1 MRFRETAIAG
11 AWIVEPE
18 RYEDERGYFARTF
31 CREEVAARGLDTEI
45 VQESVSFNPV
55 RGTLRGLHWQ
65 AAPHEETK
73 WVRCIRGAIWDV
85 IVDLRPDSPSHL
97 AHVAVELSAENG
109 LQLYVPGS
117 VAHGFLTLR
126 AETEVA
132 YRMSVPYH
140 PPATRGARWD
150 DPAFGIDWPAE
161 PTLMSERDRTYPD
174 WAP

>member
-1 MRFRETAIAG
+1 MHFRETAIAG
-11 AWIVEPE
+11 AWLVEPE
-18 RYEDERGYFARTF
+18 RHEDERGFFARTF
-31 CREEVAARGLDTEI
+31 CRDEIAAHGLEAAI
-45 VQESVSFNPV
+45 AQASVSFNPR

-65 AAPHEETK
+65 AAPHEEIK
-73 WVRCIRGAIWDV
+73 WVRCTRGAIWDV
-85 IVDLRPDSPSHL
+85 LVDLRPDSPSRL

-109 LQLYVPGS
+109 LQLYVPGG

-126 AETEVA
+126 DDTEVS

-140 PPATRGARWD
+140 APSARGARWN

-161 PTLMSERDRTYPD
+161 PVLISERDRTYPD